1 MNTDVYRIY
10 YDPAANWVV
19 MDWDGYATSRQF
31 REGTEMMLQLLK
43 EHHASKVLAD
53 VKDMVLIGMED
64 QQWLNN
70 HFLPGAIQAG
80 FQAIAVIRPSH
91 YFNQVAIEGI
101 SYKID
106 KEKLQ
111 IQIFEQVEEAKA
123 WLASV

>member
-1 MNTDVYRIY
+1 MNTEVYRIE
-10 YDPAANWVV
+10 YDPVTNWVV

-31 REGTEMMLQLLK
+31 REGTERMLQLLK

-53 VKDMVLIGMED
+53 VKDMVLIGRED

-70 HFLPGAIQAG
+70 HFLPEAIQAG
-80 FQAIAVIRPSH
+80 FQAIALVRPSH

-101 SYKID
+101 SYKVD
-106 KEKLQ
+106 QEKLR
-111 IQIFEQVEEAKA
+111 IQIFERVEEAKA